1 MDHNLTFSIKSE
13 FLALIQGTRNYLSYR
28 KEISAHDLGLSE
40 ESIAI
45 LKSWDNK
52 GVQSIKAKPVPT
64 SLRGEGDPHAALFIV
79 TEHKQSGV
87 SPYEGEA
94 GELFLKILSAIDLA
108 RETVYITAIPGSGPM
123 SGVLERIKREINVV
137 KPRVIL
143 TLGRRAAQTMLETK
157 SPLPDLRGRFHNFN
171 EIALM
176 PTFHPLTLMED
187 ISKKRPVW
195 EDMKMVKKRLGL

>member
-1 MDHNLTFSIKSE
+1 MNHDLIFSMKSE
-13 FLALIQGTRNYLSYR
+13 FLTLVQGTRNYSRYR
-28 KEISAHDLGLSE
+28 KEISAPDLGLSK

-45 LKSWDNK
+45 LKSWDVK
-52 GVQSIKAKPVPT
+52 ALESIKREPVPT
-64 SLRGEGDPHAALFIV
+64 NLRGEGDPHAALFIV
-79 TEHKQSGV
+79 TENRQREI

-108 RETVYITAIPGSGPM
+108 REKVYITAIPASGPM
-123 SGVLERIKREINVV
+123 SGVVERIKREINVV

-143 TLGRRAAQTMLETK
+143 TLGRRAAQTMLGTK
-157 SPLPDLRGRFHNFN
+157 NPLPDLRGRFHNFN

-187 ISKKRPVW
+187 VAKKRPVW

>member
-1 MDHNLTFSIKSE
+1 MKSE
-13 FLALIQGTRNYLSYR
+13 FLALVQGTRNYLSFR
-28 KEISAHDLGLSE
+28 KKIGAPDLDISEKSLS
-40 ESIAI
+40 I
-45 LKSWDNK
+45 LRSWDDK
-52 GVQSIKAKPVPT
+52 GAQFIKGKPVPT
-64 SLRGEGDPHAALFIV
+64 NLRGEGDLHAALFIV
-79 TEHKQSGV
+79 TENRERGI

-94 GELFLKILSAIDLA
+94 GELFLKILSAIDLS
-108 RETVYITAIPGSGPM
+108 RETVYITAIPSSGPM

-137 KPRVIL
+137 KPRVVL

-171 EIALM
+171 GIVLM

-187 ISKKRPVW
+187 VSKKRPVW